1 MEMPEKPQVE
11 KNNYQIKNINGE
23 TFVIHVDNNDE
34 KKFTKVV
41 QITSDGNLIPQ
52 NMTRVIGWSP
62 DSQNISNEAEIKK
75 NKVKTIAII
84 SACCLTAIL
93 ATLYTFYFLLQE
105 RIKTAEIDEKR
116 LSQVQERLVEEER
129 QAEIKKAE
137 EERKAEQ
144 AKADAKKAEAERKA
158 KEAEAQK
165 EAEKTK
171 QKEAEAKK
179 AEAERKKQEA
189 EREEKREA
197 EAAKREQ
204 YLKGRKIGNLIWSD
218 RSASEMNWSSAKQ
231 YCENLSEGGYTDW
244 RLPNIDELRTL
255 LIADRVSNRCRVSE
269 RNNCLSLK
277 DCWSCSTCTLA
288 GTEDSNHK
296 YKFCSDWGT
305 AYSDGRYSRLGDGK
319 VWLWSSSTQSDN
331 SDNAWGVNF
340 GKGRVGSYSKTRSNY
355 VRCVR

>member
-255 LIADRVSNRCRVSE
+255 IKNCPKSETGGQCKVSE
-269 RNNCLSLK
+269 RSGCLSSN
-277 DCWSCSTCTLA
+277 CWQPRGSCFC
-288 GTEDSNHK
+288 EDGG
-296 YKFCSDWGT
+296 D
-305 AYSDGRYSRLGDGK
+305 YSKLGDTG
-319 VWLWSSSTQSDN
+319 VLWSSSTSSD
-331 SDNAWGVNF
+331 STDLAWRVNF
-340 GKGRVGSYSKTRSNY
+340 VYGGYVHYFNKSFYTY
-355 VRCVR
+355 VRCVRNYVRIVR